1 MQILKTVLLVALS
14 RAVTIG
20 VSVGVVGVTVWAM
33 KKKVVSAT
41 RNVMNACVEE
51 AAAALAG
58 R

>member
-1 MQILKTVLLVALS
+1 MQILITVILVALS

-33 KKKVVSAT
+33 KKKVVSAA
-41 RNVMNACVEE
+41 RNIMDAYAEE
-51 AAAALAG
+51 AALAG

>member
-33 KKKVVSAT
+33 KKKVVSAA

-51 AAAALAG
+51 AALAG